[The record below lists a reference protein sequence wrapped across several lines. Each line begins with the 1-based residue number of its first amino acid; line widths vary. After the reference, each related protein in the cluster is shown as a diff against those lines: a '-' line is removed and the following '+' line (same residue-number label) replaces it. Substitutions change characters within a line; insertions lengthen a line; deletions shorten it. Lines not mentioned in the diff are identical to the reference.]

1 MKQTQGPTP
10 IILRQGRL
18 HSFHK
23 MKKNKKTY
31 KMKSK
36 PSKTKATRR
45 KQTDGFEKPRRHKDS
60 QTLSEFNIKQTKSI
74 DSCIFVS
81 MDKYET

>member
-1 MKQTQGPTP
+1 
-10 IILRQGRL
+10 
-18 HSFHK
+18 
-23 MKKNKKTY
+23 
-31 KMKSK
+31 MKSK
-36 PSKTKATRR
+36 PTKTKATRR